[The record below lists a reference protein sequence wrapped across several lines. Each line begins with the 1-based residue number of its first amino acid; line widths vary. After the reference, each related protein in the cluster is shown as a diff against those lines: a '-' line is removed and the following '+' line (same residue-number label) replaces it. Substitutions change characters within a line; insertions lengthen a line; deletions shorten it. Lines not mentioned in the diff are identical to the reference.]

1 MYFRDEIKTAN
12 LENRAPYV
20 PSLKQFSYWNKKLF
34 TKDFSPGDVFE
45 IDSTVA
51 DVHLISS
58 LNRRK
63 VIGRPTIYTVVD
75 RATRMIVGLHVSLYH
90 ASWRAARQALAN
102 CFMPKKEL

>member
-1 MYFRDEIKTAN
+1 MRALLGSVAN
-12 LENRAPYV
+12 TTVL
-20 PSLKQFSYWNKKLF
+20 
-34 TKDFSPGDVFE
+34 PGDVFE

-90 ASWRAARQALAN
+90 ASWRVARQALAN
-102 CFMPKKEL
+102 CFMPKKNIVDYLESLLLMMIGLVLTFH

>member
-1 MYFRDEIKTAN
+1 DEIKTAN

-34 TKDFSPGDVFE
+34 TKDFSINKKNTKKEIDLKMRALLGSVANTTVLPGDVFE

-51 DVHLISS
+51 DVHLISR

-63 VIGRPTIYTVVD
+63 VIGRP
-75 RATRMIVGLHVSLYH
+75 
-90 ASWRAARQALAN
+90 
-102 CFMPKKEL
+102 

>member
-1 MYFRDEIKTAN
+1 MRALLGSVAN
-12 LENRAPYV
+12 TTVL
-20 PSLKQFSYWNKKLF
+20 
-34 TKDFSPGDVFE
+34 PGDVFE

-102 CFMPKKEL
+102 CFMPKKEYCR

>member
-1 MYFRDEIKTAN
+1 MRALLGSVAN
-12 LENRAPYV
+12 TTVL
-20 PSLKQFSYWNKKLF
+20 
-34 TKDFSPGDVFE
+34 PGDVFE

-75 RATRMIVGLHVSLYH
+75 RATRMIVGLHVSFIP
-90 ASWRAARQALAN
+90 
-102 CFMPKKEL
+102 CFMASRPTSVSKLLYAKKNIVDYLESLLLMMIGLVLTFH

>member
-1 MYFRDEIKTAN
+1 MRALLGSVAN
-12 LENRAPYV
+12 TTVL
-20 PSLKQFSYWNKKLF
+20 
-34 TKDFSPGDVFE
+34 PGDVFE

-102 CFMPKKEL
+102 CFMPKKNIVDYLESLLLMMIGLVLTFH